1 MQVPAK
7 SEAAQIQ
14 ETKIL
19 VREMGRAAGTGQDR
33 NKGIRECGGFIR
45 SDDRDERTFRLSFS
59 SEEPYNRWFGPEILD
74 HTDGCVDFSRLN
86 SNPVV
91 LFNHNRDV
99 ILGRINRAWVENGRG
114 EAEITFDADD
124 EAEKICKKVKS
135 GTLKGVSVGYLVDSW
150 EEVMPNKQSSDGR
163 FTGPCSIA
171 KRWTPY
177 EISIV
182 SVPADPTVGIGRSDD
197 SGTRLRQLQ
206 YKQLLKEELKMTRE
220 QMLARMNEILT
231 AANDRAMTAEEQAE
245 FDRLKRSVEL
255 MDLSDPAGAGMSGQ
269 GSRAKGPKDDGDGDV
284 DGSDGDGSD
293 GDHSDS
299 SADDD
304 DEKKAKDA
312 AKKALAAERLRVRQ
326 IHEMCRSFGIDPREF
341 LDNGDSVEKVR
352 AAVLDQLIQS
362 GAPIRSGVRVT
373 DDEGDKF
380 RRAATDALIMRSGMD
395 LERPADGARNFM
407 GMQFRD
413 LAIECLQ
420 MDGCCENG
428 LNRRGS
434 DELYA
439 MLQRSFFTPESTFPA
454 ILDNTIEKAYR
465 EGHKKASVTF
475 DRITKKGTL
484 SDFKIHNNYYIAG
497 PVGEFLEV
505 PESGELKHD
514 VFRDDHLPTRQL
526 RTYGRQFT
534 LSRKAFIDD
543 DIGLVTSLPARYA
556 ASARKTINKQVYSIL
571 VNNPA
576 IYDGVPLFHSAHKNL
591 LKTGTGVTQEAMQT
605 MIMALANQRDQFGE
619 AIIINPAILVVPSGM
634 QFDMY
639 TLFNSPAIHTTE
651 NTQAV
656 NPLYQYRD
664 QLEVVED
671 PTINSLCGGMGNVMP
686 WWLLG
691 AAGDTEFIEV
701 DYLNGQEIPNIRRM
715 ETPGQLGFVWDIYLD
730 WGISVMDFRGGVK
743 NPGVEVKTKLELA

>member
-231 AANDRAMTAEEQAE
+231 AANDRAMTAAEQAE
-245 FDRLKRSVEL
+245 YDRLKRSVEL

>member
-7 SEAAQIQ
+7 SKTAQIQ
-14 ETKIL
+14 ETGIL

-231 AANDRAMTAEEQAE
+231 VANDRAMTAEEQAE

-255 MDLSDPAGAGMSGQ
+255 MDLSDTAGAGMSGQ

-484 SDFKIHNNYYIAG
+484 SDFQIHNNYYIAG

-715 ETPGQLGFVWDIYLD
+715 ETPGQLGFVWDLYLD

>member
-1 MQVPAK
+1 MQGILARGMDRT
-7 SEAAQIQ
+7 AAP
-14 ETKIL
+14 
-19 VREMGRAAGTGQDR
+19 GQDR
-33 NKGIRECGGFIR
+33 NKGVRELGGSIRAA
-45 SDDRDERTFRLSFS
+45 DKDERTFRLSFS

-74 HTDGCVDFSRLN
+74 HTDGCVDFSRLD

-99 ILGRINRAWVENGRG
+99 ILGKINRAWVENGRG
-114 EAEITFDADD
+114 EAEITFDSDD
-124 EAEKICKKVKS
+124 EAEKIYQKVKS

-197 SGTRLRQLQ
+197 SGTRLRRFQ
-206 YKQLLKEELKMTRE
+206 YKQLLEEGLKMTRE
-220 QMLARMNEILT
+220 QMVARMNEILT

-255 MDLSDPAGAGMSGQ
+255 MDLSNPAGAGASGQ
-269 GSRAKGPKDDGDGDV
+269 GSRAKDDDDGDGGGESGDGESG
-284 DGSDGDGSD
+284 DGEGSDG
-293 GDHSDS
+293 
-299 SADDD
+299 DDD

-312 AKKALAAERLRVRQ
+312 AKKALAAERMRVRQ
-326 IHEMCRSFGIDPREF
+326 IDDMCRSFGIDARQF
-341 LDNGDSVEKVR
+341 VDNGDSVEKVR
-352 AAVLDQLIQS
+352 AAVLNQLMQD
-362 GAPIRSGVRVT
+362 GAPIRSGIQVT

-380 RRAATDALIMRSGMD
+380 RRAAVDSLIMRSGME
-395 LERPADGARNFM
+395 LERPADGARNLM
-407 GMQFRD
+407 GMRFRD
-413 LAIECLQ
+413 LAVECLQ
-420 MDGCCENG
+420 MDGIRESG
-428 LNRRGS
+428 LNRRS
-434 DELYA
+434 PDELYS
-439 MLQRSFFTPESTFPA
+439 MLQRGFFTPESTFPA

-465 EGHKKASVTF
+465 EGHKKVSVTF

-505 PESGELKHD
+505 PENGELKHD
-514 VFRDDHLPTRQL
+514 TFRDDHLPTRQL

-556 ASARKTINKQVYSIL
+556 ASARKTLNKQVYTIMVSDQ
-571 VNNPA
+571 V
-576 IYDGVPLFHSAHKNL
+576 IYDGVPLFHSVHKNL
-591 LKTGTGVTQEAMQT
+591 LKIGTGVTQEAMQT
-605 MIMALANQRDQFGE
+605 MIMALANQKDQFGE
-619 AIIINPAILVVPSGM
+619 SIIINPAKIVVPSGM

-639 TLFNSPAIHTTE
+639 TLFNSPTIHTTD

-664 QLEVVED
+664 RLEVVED
-671 PTINSLCGGMGNVMP
+671 PVINALCGGMGNVMP

-715 ETPGQLGFVWDIYLD
+715 EAPGQLGFVWDIYLD

-743 NPGVEVKTKLELA
+743 NPGVKVKTKLELA

>member
-543 DIGLVTSLPARYA
+543 DIGLVTSLPACYA

>member
-7 SEAAQIQ
+7 SETAQIQ
-14 ETKIL
+14 ETGIL

-231 AANDRAMTAEEQAE
+231 VANDRAMTAEEQAE

>member
-326 IHEMCRSFGIDPREF
+326 IHKMCRSFGIDPREF

-715 ETPGQLGFVWDIYLD
+715 ETPGQLGFVWDLYLD

>member
-7 SEAAQIQ
+7 SETAQIQ
-14 ETKIL
+14 ETGIL

-74 HTDGCVDFSRLN
+74 HTDGCVDFSRLD

-124 EAEKICKKVKS
+124 EAEKICQKVKS
-135 GTLKGVSVGYLVDSW
+135 GTLKGVSVGYLVESW

-362 GAPIRSGVRVT
+362 DAPIRSGVRVT

-715 ETPGQLGFVWDIYLD
+715 ETPGQLGFVWDLYLD

>member
-7 SEAAQIQ
+7 SETAQIQ
-14 ETKIL
+14 ETGIL

-231 AANDRAMTAEEQAE
+231 VANDRAMTAEEQAE

-255 MDLSDPAGAGMSGQ
+255 MDLSDTAGAGMSGQ

-715 ETPGQLGFVWDIYLD
+715 ETPGQLGFVWDLYLD
-730 WGISVMDFRGGVK
+730 WGISVMDFRG
-743 NPGVEVKTKLELA
+743 A

>member
-1 MQVPAK
+1 M
-7 SEAAQIQ
+7 
-14 ETKIL
+14 
-19 VREMGRAAGTGQDR
+19 
-33 NKGIRECGGFIR
+33 
-45 SDDRDERTFRLSFS
+45 
-59 SEEPYNRWFGPEILD
+59 
-74 HTDGCVDFSRLN
+74 
-86 SNPVV
+86 
-91 LFNHNRDV
+91 
-99 ILGRINRAWVENGRG
+99 
-114 EAEITFDADD
+114 
-124 EAEKICKKVKS
+124 
-135 GTLKGVSVGYLVDSW
+135 DSW

-231 AANDRAMTAEEQAE
+231 VANDRAMTAEEQAE

-255 MDLSDPAGAGMSGQ
+255 MDLSDTAGAGMSGQ

-484 SDFKIHNNYYIAG
+484 SDFQIHNNYYIAG

-715 ETPGQLGFVWDIYLD
+715 ETPGQLGFVWDLYLD

>member
-7 SEAAQIQ
+7 SETAQIQ
-14 ETKIL
+14 ETGIL

-231 AANDRAMTAEEQAE
+231 VANDRAMTAEEQAE

-255 MDLSDPAGAGMSGQ
+255 MDLSDTAGAGMSGQ

-715 ETPGQLGFVWDIYLD
+715 ETPGQLGFVWDLYLD

>member
-14 ETKIL
+14 ETGIL

-231 AANDRAMTAEEQAE
+231 AANDRAMTAAEQAE

-715 ETPGQLGFVWDIYLD
+715 ETPGQLGFVWDLYLD

>member
-326 IHEMCRSFGIDPREF
+326 IHKMCRSFGIDPREF

-475 DRITKKGTL
+475 DRITKKETL
-484 SDFKIHNNYYIAG
+484 SEFKIHNNYYIAG

-656 NPLYQYRD
+656 NPLYKYRD

-715 ETPGQLGFVWDIYLD
+715 ETPGQLGFVWDLYLD

>member
-7 SEAAQIQ
+7 SETAQIQ
-14 ETKIL
+14 ETGIL

-231 AANDRAMTAEEQAE
+231 VANDRAMTAEEQAE

-255 MDLSDPAGAGMSGQ
+255 MDLSDTAGAGMSGQ

-341 LDNGDSVEKVR
+341 L
-352 AAVLDQLIQS
+352 
-362 GAPIRSGVRVT
+362 P
-373 DDEGDKF
+373 
-380 RRAATDALIMRSGMD
+380 
-395 LERPADGARNFM
+395 
-407 GMQFRD
+407 
-413 LAIECLQ
+413 
-420 MDGCCENG
+420 
-428 LNRRGS
+428 
-434 DELYA
+434 
-439 MLQRSFFTPESTFPA
+439 
-454 ILDNTIEKAYR
+454 
-465 EGHKKASVTF
+465 
-475 DRITKKGTL
+475 
-484 SDFKIHNNYYIAG
+484 
-497 PVGEFLEV
+497 
-505 PESGELKHD
+505 
-514 VFRDDHLPTRQL
+514 
-526 RTYGRQFT
+526 
-534 LSRKAFIDD
+534 
-543 DIGLVTSLPARYA
+543 
-556 ASARKTINKQVYSIL
+556 
-571 VNNPA
+571 
-576 IYDGVPLFHSAHKNL
+576 
-591 LKTGTGVTQEAMQT
+591 
-605 MIMALANQRDQFGE
+605 
-619 AIIINPAILVVPSGM
+619 
-634 QFDMY
+634 
-639 TLFNSPAIHTTE
+639 
-651 NTQAV
+651 
-656 NPLYQYRD
+656 
-664 QLEVVED
+664 
-671 PTINSLCGGMGNVMP
+671 
-686 WWLLG
+686 
-691 AAGDTEFIEV
+691 
-701 DYLNGQEIPNIRRM
+701 
-715 ETPGQLGFVWDIYLD
+715 
-730 WGISVMDFRGGVK
+730 
-743 NPGVEVKTKLELA
+743 

>member
-7 SEAAQIQ
+7 SETAQIQ

-74 HTDGCVDFSRLN
+74 HTDGCVDFSRLD

-124 EAEKICKKVKS
+124 EAEKICQKVKS

-255 MDLSDPAGAGMSGQ
+255 MDLSDTAGAGMSGQ